1 MNEWMRVHYNAM
13 REEKKYG
20 LVIVV
25 YSDLRVV
32 LKCMYLQHRQ
42 AITPRNNNSMRSRN
56 VKKVFLQS
64 AALLIGLS
72 LLPSSKPE
80 VYHNIWSTRWQKIP
94 VIYTSLHYHIG
105 KSHCHLI

>member
-1 MNEWMRVHYNAM
+1 
-13 REEKKYG
+13 
-20 LVIVV
+20 
-25 YSDLRVV
+25 
-32 LKCMYLQHRQ
+32 
-42 AITPRNNNSMRSRN
+42 MRSRN

-94 VIYTSLHYHIG
+94 VIYTSLHYHIE
-105 KSHCHLI
+105 KSHCQTTLIWNFTKSKASKANQVGNLSTTYPT